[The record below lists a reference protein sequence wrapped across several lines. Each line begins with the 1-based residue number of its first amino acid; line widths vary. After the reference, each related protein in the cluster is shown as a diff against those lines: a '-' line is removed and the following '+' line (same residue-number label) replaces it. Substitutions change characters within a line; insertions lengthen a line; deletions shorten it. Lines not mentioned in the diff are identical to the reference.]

1 MAAQTID
8 TIEIPPEGAG
18 TLLCYKNYIY
28 MLERNPD
35 YVKND
40 KQLHELEY
48 PGGKFDPQ
56 AGDTD
61 YVTCAIRETRE
72 ETGGMITLDPKQLS
86 KHVLSVSPANKG
98 VCLFIVELTD
108 DQHDLIDKIR
118 QKLKSDYNS
127 TFYLTDAQLNVL
139 NEIEKKV
146 PAKYQSV
153 TKYIHKE
160 NNTIDG
166 RASQETMDI
175 IEISKEELFSAVS
188 KVAEASDKEIIKR
201 EKIVEV
207 RGLPVRSFN
216 IILMRLVLK
225 QNLL

>member
-8 TIEIPPEGAG
+8 TIEIPPKGAS
-18 TLLCYKNYIY
+18 TLLYYKNYVY
-28 MLERNPD
+28 MLERNPE
-35 YVKND
+35 YLKND

-72 ETGGMITLDPKQLS
+72 ETGGMINLDPKQLS
-86 KHVLSVSPANKG
+86 KHVISISPANKG

-108 DQHDLIDKIR
+108 GQHDLVEKIR

-127 TFYLTDAQLNVL
+127 TFNITGEQLKAL
-139 NEIEKKV
+139 NEMEKKV
-146 PAKYQSV
+146 PAKYQSI

-166 RASQETMDI
+166 RAAQETMDI
-175 IEISKEELFSAVS
+175 IEISKEELLGAVL
-188 KVAEASDKEIIKR
+188 KVAPASDKEIIKR

-207 RGLPVRSFN
+207 RGFPVRSFN